1 MSLKASARYAIVL
14 RAVPRNTSITNS
26 SACGHCTT
34 QASFATAIWKRPAPI
49 WDWST
54 TIRNTFLRRLPDL
67 LQSLPYCDPKSGQP
81 TTDTALVVPE
91 LHGLRVRRFGLDGL
105 RTLHG
110 ARTRVSPKC
119 IPGADVLA
127 ARRSDA
133 IYPNHLLRPVDALS
147 GRQCLQVRTMAPYY
161 TLIRRPRKGAVFI

>member
-1 MSLKASARYAIVL
+1 MERNHVIESICTVCHCAARRAEEYLDNELIRL
-14 RAVPRNTSITNS
+14 RALYDAGELCYGDLET
-26 SACGHCTT
+26 ACSDLGLEYDC
-34 QASFATAIWKRPAPI
+34 
-49 WDWST
+49 
-54 TIRNTFLRRLPDL
+54 DL
-67 LQSLPYCDPKSGQP
+67 LQSFPYCDPKSGQP

-133 IYPNHLLRPVDALS
+133 IYPNHLLRPMDALS